1 MRVSSGVPG
10 FDDLVG
16 GGLPGERLYVVCGP
30 PGSGKTTFSAQ
41 FVAEGAAAGER
52 CLFISMHESREDL
65 QRDMAAYEFGF
76 DEALDSGSVTF
87 LDAFSS
93 EGKRFFSMPGDRRDV
108 NSVTNRISSFI
119 ESRDIDRVVIDSTM
133 LLRYLLDDEDDTTMQ
148 FLSALKRTSATTYLI
163 SEMTDPSAYADEHF
177 LAHGVVFFHNYMEE
191 GGMRR
196 GVQVVKMRGADVDTD
211 IRDLGFTDAGV
222 VVGEAGSPPLTD

>member
-1 MRVSSGVPG
+1 MRVSSGVSG

-16 GGLPGERLYVVCGP
+16 GGLPAERLYVVCGP

-41 FVAEGAAAGER
+41 FIADGAANGER
-52 CLFISMHESREDL
+52 CLFISMHESRGDL
-65 QRDMAAYEFGF
+65 ERDMADFEFGF
-76 DEALDSGSVTF
+76 TEALNSGPITF

-93 EGKRFFSMPGDRRDV
+93 EGKRFFGMPGDRRDI
-108 NSVTNRISSFI
+108 NSITNRISSFI

-133 LLRYLLDDEDDTTMQ
+133 LLRYLLDDDDRTTMR
-148 FLSALKRTSATTYLI
+148 FLSALKRTDATTYLI

-191 GGMRR
+191 EGMRR
-196 GVQVVKMRGADVDTD
+196 GVQVVKMRGTDVNTD
-211 IRDLGFTDAGV
+211 IQDLSFTDDGL
-222 VVGEAGSPPLTD
+222 VVGDESTVTH